1 MPHSSWGKHGSR
13 THGRLAATSV
23 AARWLAGALVL
34 MTSLTAAAG
43 SAAAQTCSEA
53 SYKTARAAFGCEYI
67 RLLRVQRSG
76 DLPNFSRC
84 QLQLERRNARD
95 GRLHDACP
103 TAASLQAVVDA
114 CVADT
119 VALVAPGAN
128 HVCRMRFYGQAR
140 AFSRCGIG
148 ALLQSSRSGEPV
160 DFGLCSRRLAR
171 VLDGARSRLDG
182 CPSTTNV
189 ALEDALLDCLGALGE
204 TVEDAPTPT
213 PTATATPT
221 LADTPLPT
229 ATLEPTA
236 TPTAEEPTATP
247 TVEEPTAT
255 PTAEEP
261 TATPT
266 AEEPTA
272 TPTAEEPTATP
283 TVEEPTATP
292 TAEEPTATPTAE
304 EPTAT
309 PTAEEPTAT
318 PAATDTATP
327 VPTDTPTPA
336 PTATPTETPTP
347 VPTVPTEFR
356 RVFVTSTTTNG
367 NFPDGVEGADA
378 FCQARADAA
387 GLPGRFVA
395 WLSTG
400 NSTTQAR
407 DRLENAPVPYFRV
420 DGVKVAD
427 DFNDVVDGS
436 LDAPIVVDEF
446 GVTRGAFEGVW
457 TGTAADG
464 TGVSGFNDNVRCR
477 QWKSDASGDGGRVGS
492 SNVMDNGWT
501 NSGSN
506 FPCNSA
512 KRLYCFQSNH
522 RTVFVTSTTHQG
534 NLGGVRGADA
544 ICQARADAAGLDSH
558 FVAWLSSGNGETQA
572 RDRIDNAPAPF
583 RLVDG
588 TKVADTWTDLVD
600 GTLDNPINVDETGAP
615 QEVAFGVWTG
625 SDADGTGVTGSDAAT
640 RCRQWSSSAGT
651 DSGRTGS
658 TTAVNNTWT
667 NGGGAGNVACDQPR
681 RLYCVESQLKC
692 GNGSK
697 CVFLYD
703 QRVGA
708 NLGGLAGADAL
719 CQSAADAS
727 SNVAA
732 GTYKAWLSTETVDAG
747 DRLTHA
753 SVPYILPNGN
763 RVADDWAD
771 LTDGTLDRA
780 ICNTQFG
787 MNAASSPCF
796 YYNVWTATDTAGN
809 FAGDGS
815 CNGWTSATVE
825 AGHAMVG
832 NESATG
838 SNWSQAGNGDCRDPE
853 AFKLYCFQQ

>member
-1 MPHSSWGKHGSR
+1 MPHSFRGKHGFR
-13 THGRLAATSV
+13 PHGMFAANATV
-23 AARWLAGALVL
+23 AAHLLVGTFVL
-34 MTSLTAAAG
+34 LTSLAAAAG
-43 SAAAQTCSEA
+43 SAAAQSCSEA

-76 DLPNFSRC
+76 NLPDFSRC
-84 QLQLERRNARD
+84 EVQLERRNARD

-114 CVADT
+114 CVANT
-119 VALVAPGAN
+119 VTLVAPGAN
-128 HVCRMRFYGQAR
+128 HVCRLRFYGQAR

-148 ALLQSSRSGEPV
+148 ALLQSSRSGEAV
-160 DFGLCSRRLAR
+160 DFSLCSRRLAR
-171 VLDGARSRLDG
+171 VLDGARTRLDG
-182 CPSTTNV
+182 CPATSNL
-189 ALEDALLDCLGALGE
+189 ALEEALLDCLGALGE
-204 TVEDAPTPT
+204 TVDDAPT
-213 PTATATPT
+213 PTATASASPT

-229 ATLEPTA
+229 VTPEPTA
-236 TPTAEEPTATP
+236 SPTAAATDTP
-247 TVEEPTAT
+247 AATAT

-272 TPTAEEPTATP
+272 TPTEEEPTTTPTAEDPTATP
-283 TVEEPTATP
+283 TLAPT
-292 TAEEPTATPTAE
+292 
-304 EPTAT
+304 
-309 PTAEEPTAT
+309 EEPTAT

-327 VPTDTPTPA
+327 VPTDTPTPL
-336 PTATPTETPTP
+336 PTSTPTDTPTP

-378 FCQARADAA
+378 FCQARADTA

-420 DGVKVAD
+420 DGVQVAD
-427 DFNDVVDGS
+427 DFNDLVDGS
-436 LDAPIVVDEF
+436 LDAPINIDEF
-446 GVTRGAFEGVW
+446 GATRGAFEGVW

-477 QWKSDASGDGGRVGS
+477 QWTSDASGDGGRVGS
-492 SNVMDNGWT
+492 SNVIDNGWT

-506 FPCNSA
+506 FSCNSA

-544 ICQARADAAGLDSH
+544 VCQARADAAGLDSN
-558 FVAWLSSGNGETQA
+558 FVAWLSSGDAATQA

-588 TKVADTWTDLVD
+588 TKFADTWDDLSD
-600 GTLDNPINVDETGAP
+600 GTLDNPINLDETGAL

-625 SDADGTGVTGSDAAT
+625 SAADGTGVSGSDAST
-640 RCRQWSSSAGT
+640 RCRQWTSNASSDA
-651 DSGRTGS
+651 GRTGS
-658 TTAVNNTWT
+658 STAANNAWT
-667 NGGGAGNVACDQPR
+667 NGGGSGDIACDQPR

-697 CVFLYD
+697 CVFLYN
-703 QRVGA
+703 QSLGA
-708 NLGGLAGADAL
+708 NLGGLAGADAT
-719 CQSAADAS
+719 CQTAADAS

-732 GTYKAWLSTETVDAG
+732 GTYKAWLSTESIDAS

-763 RVADDWAD
+763 RIADDWND

-787 MNAASSPCF
+787 MNSASSPCF
-796 YYNVWTATDTAGN
+796 FLSVWTATDTAGN
-809 FAGDGS
+809 FTGGGS
-815 CNGWTSATVE
+815 CNGWTSDAVA
-825 AGHAMVG
+825 AGAVTVG

-838 SNWSQAGNGDCRDPE
+838 AGWTASGTGYCKADQADERDT
-853 AFKLYCFQQ
+853 FKLYCFQQ